1 MSIVR
6 TFAKKRE
13 SICAA
18 QWTGEMTPEI
28 TELLGDHLISV
39 DKDELV
45 FANAKGP
52 GRFARK
58 GDWIGSSSDGE
69 LFVIGDA
76 QFRKIYEEVDETER
90 ISDTL
95 AFDIVANGG
104 AFQVIHPPH
113 VVDGD
118 SSHFT
123 IEEPIYVVRQSE
135 LVRALR
141 YAEDRDLSTSEG
153 TA

>member
-1 MSIVR
+1 MR

-18 QWTGEMTPEI
+18 QWTGTMSPEI

-39 DKDELV
+39 DEDELV

-58 GDWIGSSSDGE
+58 GDWIGSSSGE
-69 LFVIGDA
+69 DLFVIGDA
-76 QFRKIYEEVDETER
+76 QFRKIYEEVDETGR
-90 ISDTL
+90 VSDSI

-113 VVDGD
+113 AVEG
-118 SSHFT
+118 HLT
-123 IEEPIYVVRQSE
+123 IDEPIYVVRQGE
-135 LVRALR
+135 LARALR
-141 YAEDRDLSTSEG
+141 YAEDRDRLTIKEK
-153 TA
+153 TP

>member
-1 MSIVR
+1 VK

-13 SICAA
+13 SICAV

-28 TELLGDHLISV
+28 TELLGDRFISAAE
-39 DKDELV
+39 DELV

-58 GDWIGSSSDGE
+58 GDWIGSASGE
-69 LFVIGDA
+69 DLFVIGDVL
-76 QFRKIYEEVDETER
+76 FRKIYEEVDDV
-90 ISDTL
+90 SL
-95 AFDIVANGG
+95 AHVLPFDIVANGG

-118 SSHFT
+118 SQHFA
-123 IEEPIYVVRQSE
+123 IDEPIYVVRQSE
-135 LVRALR
+135 LARALR
-141 YAEDRDLSTSEG
+141 YAEDRGRSTTKEMP
-153 TA
+153 